1 VKTGKYTPR
10 AFCSVVFSL
19 LNINQLSIAEMDS
32 ISTQVEAL
40 AAQADEAGRVKLL
53 LALRDLQ
60 LRVETQKD
68 TFMRFYNSV
77 GLSFVFCKPTP

>member
-1 VKTGKYTPR
+1 
-10 AFCSVVFSL
+10 
-19 LNINQLSIAEMDS
+19 MDS

-77 GLSFVFCKPTP
+77 GLSVVFCKPTPNLTCGFTLQLRRT